1 MSKDCSF
8 TLLTFDKKSTLMNT
22 VLWISQ
28 VFLAIV
34 FMYSGFMKSTQSERK
49 LVEIGQTG
57 VEGLPML
64 FIRFI
69 GISELAGAIGL
80 VVPWLINTLPVLSP
94 LSAICLGV
102 IMVPAARIHYKRN
115 EMRCV
120 LQNAF
125 FLLLCLFVAYGRLAA
140 LPLYR

>member
-1 MSKDCSF
+1 
-8 TLLTFDKKSTLMNT
+8 MNT

-34 FMYSGFMKSTQSERK
+34 FTYSGWMKSTQPERK

-69 GISELAGAIGL
+69 GISELAGATGL
-80 VVPWLINTLPVLSP
+80 IVPWASHILPVLTP
-94 LSAICLGV
+94 LSAICLGI
-102 IMVPAARIHYKRN
+102 IMVPAASIHYKRS
-115 EMRCV
+115 EKKS
-120 LQNAF
+120 
-125 FLLLCLFVAYGRLAA
+125 
-140 LPLYR
+140 